1 MSSQPTY
8 SKNILMPLFA
18 GLVLFGLGL
27 LFVWPINIPWPKIFV
42 DQFVTQPVNYS
53 IAISNLQ
60 NPSDFYKVS
69 PFDDVIIFSDGTRQK
84 VLPADNSLTNEY
96 LKNSSGLLKRIEL
109 VWQEI
114 LRKPQ
119 VKFIQQENF
128 NDLQIVYQVT
138 KNQNVDAI
146 LVNKQIRNLPQKAT
160 GFIDAFGFTKDDF
173 VIDSKG
179 TLYTRP
185 DEIGTLQKIIE
196 LAQTN
201 SNFSKKLQVQ
211 KFNQDRVKIQGI
223 SFLQII
229 NPRAA
234 GKIVI
239 RVQSEQKVTLDLN
252 YRLIEIETHL
262 EPAQTEVEHQQIIY
276 FGR

>member
-1 MSSQPTY
+1 MSSWLTR
-8 SKNILMPLFA
+8 SKNTLMSLFT
-18 GLVLFGLGL
+18 VLLLTGLGL
-27 LFVWPINIPWPKIFV
+27 FFVWPVDVPLPKIFV
-42 DQFVTQPVNYS
+42 KQFVIQPANYS

-60 NPSDFYKVS
+60 NPEDFYKIS
-69 PFDDVIIFSDGTRQK
+69 PFDDVIVYFDGTQRK
-84 VLPADNSLTNEY
+84 ILPADNTLTNDF
-96 LKNSSGLLKRIEL
+96 

>member
-1 MSSQPTY
+1 MSSWLTR
-8 SKNILMPLFA
+8 SKNTLMSLFT
-18 GLVLFGLGL
+18 VLLLTGLGL
-27 LFVWPINIPWPKIFV
+27 FFVWPVDVPLPKIFV
-42 DQFVTQPVNYS
+42 KQFVIQPANYS

-60 NPSDFYKVS
+60 NPEDFYKIS
-69 PFDDVIIFSDGTRQK
+69 PFDDVIVYFDGTQRK
-84 VLPADNSLTNEY
+84 ILPADNTLT
-96 LKNSSGLLKRIEL
+96 IDF

-138 KNQNVDAI
+138 KNQSLDAI
-146 LVNKQIRNLPQKAT
+146 LVKKQIRNLPQKAT

-173 VIDSKG
+173 VIDSEG
-179 TLYTRP
+179 TLYTRQG
-185 DEIGTLQKIIE
+185 EITFLQKI
-196 LAQTN
+196 L
-201 SNFSKKLQVQ
+201 KLRQNVHLQ
-211 KFNQDRVKIQGI
+211 NINKDRVEIKDI
-223 SFLQII
+223 SFLEIV
-229 NPRAA
+229 NPSAT
-234 GKIVI
+234 GKIII
-239 RVQSEQKVTLDLN
+239 RVQSGQKIILDLN